1 MCFGGLLFFFSL
13 SLFGYS
19 LTRSSCFGIANL
31 ENLFRYINL
40 SGIPDSRN
48 LKKLILKN
56 GDGWIISAKGG
67 GDIWFDNLDD

>member
-1 MCFGGLLFFFSL
+1 
-13 SLFGYS
+13 
-19 LTRSSCFGIANL
+19 L